1 MMLIKSVS
9 GIVDPLACLHQNPSR
24 GVFTLQTVVPLCNDP
39 NLAFSSRFSR
49 RADGSIP
56 E

>member
-39 NLAFSSRFSR
+39 KPSFLQ
-49 RADGSIP
+49 SIFQACRWLNS
-56 E
+56 